1 MLALGAVT
9 CIQCAGRWTWEDG
22 RADGVRTED
31 VEVVEVVVQLVEQL
45 TPAVQCGAVPVRPV
59 T

>member
-1 MLALGAVT
+1 MLRIRVFLKIAHL
-9 CIQCAGRWTWEDG
+9 
-22 RADGVRTED
+22 RTED